1 MSKQTTVSRTGLL
14 RFLTVGTLVRLGASA
29 GLFAS
34 QRLPVP
40 ASESPDVIMVI
51 RHAEKPMTSGPPY
64 GVTADGVADE
74 HSLTVA
80 GWVRAGAL
88 AVAFSSP
95 ERWGVP
101 VPRMIYASS
110 PRDDVG
116 FRAEQTVAPLA
127 KRLDLTVDTSFR
139 RGDEAGLAAELV
151 AGHGARLVSWEHR
164 SIPAIVAG
172 LGTVTPLPANTWA
185 ERYDLIWVF
194 TKTTGSPWRFRVI
207 PQHLLGD
214 DSTQA

>member
-1 MSKQTTVSRTGLL
+1 ML
-14 RFLTVGTLVRLGASA
+14 RFLTVGTLVRLGAAA
-29 GLFAS
+29 GLFAA
-34 QRLPVP
+34 QRLP
-40 ASESPDVIMVI
+40 AAAGDSPDVIMFI
-51 RHAEKPMTSGPPY
+51 RHAEKPGIPGPPY
-64 GVTADGVADE
+64 GVTADGVVDE

-88 AVAFSSP
+88 AVGFSSP

-110 PRDDVG
+110 PRGDVG

-127 KRLDLTVDTSFR
+127 KRLNLTVDTSFR

-151 AGHGARLVSWEHR
+151 AGRGTRLVSWEHHA
-164 SIPAIVAG
+164 IPAIVAG
-172 LGTVTPLPANTWA
+172 LGTVTPSPASTWA
-185 ERYDLIWVF
+185 DRYDLIWVF
-194 TKTTGSPWRFRVI
+194 TKVSGAAWRFRVI

-214 DSTQA
+214 DSAQA